1 MQISPLAP
9 DLFFSQLAKAPED
22 LSFSF
27 KVKRAAVGPYVEE
40 KWGWDDDFQFAVH
53 RHHFDEKPFFAIELE
68 HERIGTV
75 SLFKLD
81 CFIRFGE
88 FYIFPTRQRQGVGT
102 RILMHCLEIADGLRL
117 PVHLEYLKW
126 NPVGNLYKR
135 HGFEI
140 IGETDIH
147 WLMVRP
153 PNLLSNNL

>member
-1 MQISPLAP
+1 MQISPSAR
-9 DLFFSQLAKAPED
+9 DLFFFQLAKTPDD
-22 LSFSF
+22 LLFSF
-27 KVKRAAVGPYVEE
+27 KIKRAAIGPYVEE
-40 KWGWDDDFQFAVH
+40 KWGWDDDFQLAVH
-53 RHHFDEKPFFAIELE
+53 RRHFDEKPFFAIELE
-68 HERIGTV
+68 QERIGTV

-81 CFIRFGE
+81 RFIRFGE
-88 FYIFPTRQRQGVGT
+88 FYIAPTRQNQGLGT
-102 RILMHCLEIADGLRL
+102 RILNHCLEIADGLRL

-153 PNLLSNNL
+153 ANLLSKNF